1 MKLSEMNTQQLAKCL
16 CEIAPAMERIGVDDA
31 VGKAFASIPE
41 KLAGGTLM
49 KFYSSMA
56 GTLVP
61 VLLGTHFDD
70 SIAIISAMTGKSED
84 IVRTQ
89 KSMETIRDVK
99 DFFDKDFFDFF
110 RSSAVK
116 AQKE

>member
-16 CEIAPAMERIGVDDA
+16 CEIAPALDRIGSDDA
-31 VGKAFASIPE
+31 VGKVFSSMSE
-41 KLAGGTLM
+41 KIAEGTLT
-49 KFYSSMA
+49 KFVSSMA

-70 SIAIISAMTGKSED
+70 SVTIISAMTGKSED
-84 IVRTQ
+84 VVRSQ
-89 KSMETIRDVK
+89 KGMETIRDVK

-110 RSSAVK
+110 RSSAALAK
-116 AQKE
+116 KE